1 MNRQCRICLDDA
13 HPEMMIAPCRCR
25 GSAEFIHKLCLEEYV
40 RHFPDGVCRVC
51 RQPMIRI
58 NEIETFVQII
68 LYFWFSLIIC
78 FATIPL
84 HTKLLYMTMLTG
96 LFVYTTTRNVL
107 GQWAIFT
114 IFMFSYMFLM
124 MDEEYL
130 VKTIIGLGAFVM
142 VCTTCYYVPPQY
154 VLLIGTIGLSSMYA
168 TILTV
173 YVATTT
179 DSYMTSY
186 FVGLLSVM
194 WLAFIHA
201 RPPFHA
207 IN

>member
-13 HPEMMIAPCRCR
+13 HPETMIAPCQCK
-25 GSAEFIHKLCLEEYV
+25 GTAEFIHKLCLEEYI

-51 RQPMIRI
+51 QHPMCLV
-58 NEIETFVQII
+58 NEIEIFFQV
-68 LYFWFSLIIC
+68 LMYFWFSFIIC
-78 FATIPL
+78 FAAIPL
-84 HTKLLYMTMLTG
+84 HTKLVYMTMLTG

-107 GQWAIFT
+107 GLLSMSVIFAVSS
-114 IFMFSYMFLM
+114 IFLM
-124 MDEEYL
+124 MEPEYL
-130 VKTIIGLGAFVM
+130 IKTILAFGGFVM

-154 VLLIGTIGLSSMYA
+154 VLLIGTIGLSSVYA
-168 TILTV
+168 TMLTI
-173 YVATTT
+173 YIATTT

-186 FVGLLSVM
+186 FIGFLSVM
-194 WLAFIHA
+194 WLVFIHA